1 MTRIALG
8 KGIKALIPDL
18 PQEVKSEIKVM
29 EKEKRGVLELE
40 VERIRPNPYQPRGSF
55 NQEKLGELANS
66 IKEKGVIQ
74 PIIVKKIEDGYELVA
89 GERRLIAAKKLGLAL
104 IPAILTENLSKEG
117 SLELSIIENV
127 QREDLNPIDQAKGYR
142 RLIEEFRLSHED
154 MSKKVGKDRTTISN
168 ILRLLNLP
176 EEVRNSL
183 VSGELS
189 EGHCRALL
197 SLDTDAQRIE
207 LSKEIIKNGLSVRET
222 EEKIYGKSRVKHRRL
237 KRVYPQLQLIE
248 DKLKQH
254 FGTSVKIA
262 KGRKRGKILI
272 EFYSDEDLNRIL
284 ELLRINL

>member
-18 PQEVKSEIKVM
+18 PQEVKSEIKVL

-40 VERIRPNPYQPRGSF
+40 VEKIRPNPYQPRASF
-55 NQEKLGELANS
+55 NPEKLDELTNS

-74 PIIVKKIEDGYELVA
+74 PIIVRKTDEGYELVA
-89 GERRLIAAKKLGLAL
+89 GERRLVAAKKLGLVI
-104 IPAILTENLSKEG
+104 IPAILAENLSKEG

-127 QREDLNPIDQAKGYR
+127 QREDLNPIDQAKGYK
-142 RLIEEFRLSHED
+142 RLIEEFELSHED
-154 MSKKVGKDRTTISN
+154 ISKKVGKDRTTISN
-168 ILRLLNLP
+168 ILRLLHLP
-176 EEVRNSL
+176 EEVQKSL

-207 LSKEIIKNGLSVRET
+207 LSNEIIKNGLSVRET
-222 EEKIYGKSRVKHRRL
+222 EEKIYGREKVKPRRL
-237 KRVYPQLQLIE
+237 KRVYPQLQLAE
-248 DKLKQH
+248 EKLKQY
-254 FGTSVKIA
+254 FGTSVKIT

-284 ELLRINL
+284 ELLKITL